1 MPSAVLFANLATATV
16 YHIFPCS
23 AATRQSSC
31 KIAIKH
37 IKHKTARGS
46 CGTRAGMVYY
56 SAMQEQSNKFNNPRA
71 GAIGA
76 VLLYLILGCALVA
89 LFCWRVATTSRQEA
103 TAPTA
108 APQTEPQ
115 TES

>member
-16 YHIFPCS
+16 YHIFPYS

-31 KIAIKH
+31 KIA

-89 LFCWRVATTSRQEA
+89 LFCWRVATTSRQE
-103 TAPTA
+103 TVPVE
-108 APQTEPQ
+108 APQTE
-115 TES
+115 

>member
-31 KIAIKH
+31 KIA

-76 VLLYLILGCALVA
+76 VLLYLILGCVLVA
-89 LFCWRVATTSRQEA
+89 LFCWRVASTSRQEN
-103 TAPTA
+103 APAA
-108 APQTEPQ
+108 APQTEQ
-115 TES
+115 